1 MALLN
6 SYTELLNK
14 LDTDEKTENIKKT
27 IKKKL

>member
-14 LDTDEKTENIKKT
+14 LDTDEKTESIKKT